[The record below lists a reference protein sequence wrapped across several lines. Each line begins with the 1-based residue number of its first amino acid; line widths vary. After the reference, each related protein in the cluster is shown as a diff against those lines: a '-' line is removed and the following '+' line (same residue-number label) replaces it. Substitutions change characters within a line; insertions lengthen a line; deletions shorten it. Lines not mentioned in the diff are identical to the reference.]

1 MDGLEKNRHHIILK
15 ESDFIM
21 RFLLDVVIPKDEM
34 KKLDLEEQLI
44 EWGGESFSQEPVKYI
59 GRKKLVFEEL
69 TNLEYYSGLLGHNLD
84 TKKYSALIFK
94 GEELSELE
102 FLANSGTEDF
112 GNNLLFVFLESLIT
126 LSSFYIFLLRE
137 DEVIKEQYAVERD
150 DELKSALCESLSWDI
165 PKDIL
170 ILKNR
175 GILSSVSKKYLN

>member
-1 MDGLEKNRHHIILK
+1 MDGLEKNRHRIIHK

-34 KKLDLEEQLI
+34 KKVDLEEQLI
-44 EWGGESFSQEPVKYI
+44 EWGGESFSQEPAKYI
-59 GRKKLVFEEL
+59 GRRKLVFEEL
-69 TNLEYYSGLLGHNLD
+69 TNLEYYCGLLGHSLD
-84 TKKYSALIFK
+84 AKKYSALIFK

-102 FLANSGTEDF
+102 FLANNRTEDL

-137 DEVIKEQYAVERD
+137 DEVIKERYVIERN
-150 DELKSALCESLSWDI
+150 DELKAILCESLSWNT

-170 ILKNR
+170 IF
-175 GILSSVSKKYLN
+175 KK